1 MNITV
6 RNERAEDIEA
16 IAQLTAAAFLNEK
29 HSSHTEHHI
38 VNALRRAGQLSISLV
53 AEEHGSVIGHVAVSP
68 VTISSGATG
77 WYGLGPICV
86 SPDRQGKGI
95 GSALMNSA
103 LTELRRMGSAGCVV
117 LGDPAYYSRFGFKT
131 CHGLELP
138 GVDPEYFQAILLKGE
153 LPSGVVKYDDAFD
166 ATE

>member
-86 SPDRQGKGI
+86 SPDRQRKGI
-95 GSALMNSA
+95 GSALMNAA

-117 LGDPAYYSRFGFKT
+117 LGDLPITVVSGSRHATVLSFP
-131 CHGLELP
+131 GLIQST
-138 GVDPEYFQAILLKGE
+138 FRQ
-153 LPSGVVKYDDAFD
+153 SS
-166 ATE
+166 